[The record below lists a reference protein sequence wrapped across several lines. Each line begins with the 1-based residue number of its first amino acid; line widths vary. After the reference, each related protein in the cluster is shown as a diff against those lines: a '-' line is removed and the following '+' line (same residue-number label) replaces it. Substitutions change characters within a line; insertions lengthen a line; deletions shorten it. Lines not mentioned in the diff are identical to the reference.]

1 MITAIWLLFVQGAL
15 GAFDTLWYHEWKVAL
30 HSRAGAA
37 RELVL
42 HASRNFCYAALYL
55 MLAWWEW
62 HGLFACLIFALLAA
76 EFLITMTDF
85 LEEDRTRKLPAGER
99 VMHALVGVA
108 WGAMLPFLL
117 PEVWRWLHE
126 PLAAVS
132 IDRGAF
138 AVVLGVM
145 ALGAA
150 GFGVRD
156 GFYARKQSS
165 GTVVAS

>member
-1 MITAIWLLFVQGAL
+1 MITAIWLLIVQGAL
-15 GAFDTLWYHEWKVAL
+15 GALDTLWYHEWKVAL
-30 HSRAGAA
+30 HSKLGAR
-37 RELVL
+37 RELAL
-42 HASRNFCYAALYL
+42 HASRNFCYATLYAL
-55 MLAWWEW
+55 LAGWEW
-62 HGLFACLIFALLAA
+62 HGPIACAIFALLAA

-126 PLAAVS
+126 PAGVVPIA
-132 IDRGAF
+132 RGAF
-138 AVVLGVM
+138 APVLAIM

-150 GFGVRD
+150 GFGARD
-156 GFYARKQSS
+156 AFFALRPSDK
-165 GTVVAS
+165 VLAP